1 MTTTT
6 ELKPMYLPLE
16 LVLNVITCSLPKYPS
31 VILPPSHPITQTL
44 LSFTLVCHETWR
56 LATRYLR
63 QHCVYLSSQGRLHFF
78 LRQLFDTP
86 QSCNIP
92 LIFLAPFGET
102 IDNLNTSTMTRELL
116 CHTSPHLKRL
126 VIDIPLRSLYP
137 EDDMF
142 SVRPLLREG
151 FMALENL
158 EEFVSIRDELYL
170 KTNLDNFE
178 PPVWRR
184 WKKLR
189 RLALYNVDAQSSF
202 WANVANM
209 PELEVL
215 VLTRAD
221 GLEEF
226 NIKARYFQYTRS
238 GKPLKVLLINTE
250 QDQVRFSNLKRTGWD
265 KVDPQKKMT
274 ITTYNVPSLYE
285 TEDPIEMCQDYVK
298 AGALNGTLW
307 DWEGEQIQ
315 HLPRF
320 DIKLLN

>member
-1 MTTTT
+1 
-6 ELKPMYLPLE
+6 
-16 LVLNVITCSLPKYPS
+16 
-31 VILPPSHPITQTL
+31 
-44 LSFTLVCHETWR
+44 
-56 LATRYLR
+56 
-63 QHCVYLSSQGRLHFF
+63 
-78 LRQLFDTP
+78 
-86 QSCNIP
+86 
-92 LIFLAPFGET
+92 
-102 IDNLNTSTMTRELL
+102 
-116 CHTSPHLKRL
+116 
-126 VIDIPLRSLYP
+126 
-137 EDDMF
+137 
-142 SVRPLLREG
+142 
-151 FMALENL
+151 MALENL
-158 EEFVSIRDELYL
+158 EEFVSVRDELYL
-170 KTNLDNFE
+170 KTNLDNVE

-189 RLALYNVDAQSSF
+189 RLALYNVDAHSSF

-221 GLEEF
+221 DLEEF
-226 NIKARYFQYTRS
+226 NIKARYFQYTGS

-274 ITTYNVPSLYE
+274 IMTYDVPSLYE
-285 TEDPIEMCQDYVK
+285 TEAPTGMCQDYVK

-320 DIKLLN
+320 GIKLLN